1 MNSTL
6 NVLPSPLDEPPAVTR
21 APTTQLEEAPVVAR
35 LREQSFNRAA
45 AHEDHEGAVAAHH
58 VVRAELLDRLIVT
71 LAKEPAPELLRE
83 LRASGLLWSVVAQ
96 VVGVTDAAIRKW
108 RKDQPIED
116 AHRRRL
122 ARLVGL
128 GRLYR
133 KYVIPADRTGFA
145 EWLDTRILDDFSA
158 TPLQLL
164 ALNRESDSSRLQPLL
179 DWMLDQPDRTHAEA
193 LLDRYLG
200 TEWRHEA
207 QTEQRFRIVTSA
219 NGDRV
224 LIIDE

>member
-1 MNSTL
+1 MSSTT
-6 NVLPSPLDEPPAVTR
+6 NAPSPLEEPPVITR
-21 APTTQLEEAPVVAR
+21 APTRQLEETPVVTR

-45 AHEDHEGAVAAHH
+45 AHSDHEGAVAEHH
-58 VVRAELLDRLIVT
+58 VVRAEFLDELVAA
-71 LAKEPAPELLRE
+71 LADEPAPELLRE

-96 VVGVTDAAIRKW
+96 AVGVTDAAIRKW
-108 RKDQPIED
+108 RKDQPIEGR
-116 AHRRRL
+116 HKRGI

-133 KYVIPADRTGFA
+133 TYVVTADPTGFA
-145 EWLDTRILDDFSA
+145 EWLDTRILRGFSA

-164 ALNRESDSSRLQPLL
+164 ALNRESDSALLQPLL
-179 DWMLDQPDRTHAEA
+179 DWMLEQPDSAHAEA

-200 TEWRHEA
+200 TEWRDQA
-207 QTEQRFRIVTSA
+207 QSERRFRIVSSA
-219 NGDRV
+219 SGDRV